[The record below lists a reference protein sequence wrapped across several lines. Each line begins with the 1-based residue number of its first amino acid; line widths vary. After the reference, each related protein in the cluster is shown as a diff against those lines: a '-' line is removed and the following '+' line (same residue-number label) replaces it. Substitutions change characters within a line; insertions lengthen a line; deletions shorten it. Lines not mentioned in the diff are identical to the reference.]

1 MLDDISSYELQE
13 IIEDID
19 KKGYPVHSVTPG
31 YEKDEIYDYR
41 DFDIDVNNEKLK
53 GKIFQIKNDY
63 EVED

>member
-13 IIEDID
+13 IIEVIVE
-19 KKGYPVHSVTPG
+19 KGYPVHSVIPG

-41 DFDIDVNNEKLK
+41 DFDIDANNEKLK
-53 GKIFQIKNDY
+53 EKILQIKNDY

>member
-19 KKGYPVHSVTPG
+19 KKGYSVHLVTPG

-41 DFDIDVNNEKLK
+41 DFDIDANNEKLK
-53 GKIFQIKNDY
+53 GKILQIKNDY

>member
-1 MLDDISSYELQE
+1 MIDDISSYELQK

-19 KKGYPVHSVTPG
+19 KKGYSVHSVIPG

-41 DFDIDVNNEKLK
+41 DFDIDANNEKLK
-53 GKIFQIKNDY
+53 GKILQIKNNY

>member
-1 MLDDISSYELQE
+1 MLDDICSYELQE

-19 KKGYPVHSVTPG
+19 KKGYPVHSVIPG

-41 DFDIDVNNEKLK
+41 DFDIDANNEKLK
-53 GKIFQIKNDY
+53 EKILQIKNDY

>member
-31 YEKDEIYDYR
+31 YENDEIYEYR
-41 DFDIDVNNEKLK
+41 DFDIDANNEKLK

>member
-19 KKGYPVHSVTPG
+19 KKGYPFHSVIPG

-41 DFDIDVNNEKLK
+41 DFDIDANNEKLK
-53 GKIFQIKNDY
+53 GKILQIKNNY

>member
-19 KKGYPVHSVTPG
+19 KKGYPVYSVTPG
-31 YEKDEIYDYR
+31 YGKDEIYDYR
-41 DFDIDVNNEKLK
+41 DFNIDANNEKLK
-53 GKIFQIKNDY
+53 EEILQIKNDY

>member
-41 DFDIDVNNEKLK
+41 DFDIDANNEKLK
-53 GKIFQIKNDY
+53 EKFFK
-63 EVED
+63 

>member
-19 KKGYPVHSVTPG
+19 KKGYPVHSVIPG

-41 DFDIDVNNEKLK
+41 DFDIDANNEKLK
-53 GKIFQIKNDY
+53 GKILQIKNNC

>member
-19 KKGYPVHSVTPG
+19 KKGYPVHSVISG
-31 YEKDEIYDYR
+31 YGKDEIYDYR
-41 DFDIDVNNEKLK
+41 DFDIDANNEKLK
-53 GKIFQIKNDY
+53 RKIFQIKNDY

>member
-19 KKGYPVHSVTPG
+19 KKGYPVHSVIPG

-41 DFDIDVNNEKLK
+41 DFDIDANNEKLK
-53 GKIFQIKNDY
+53 
-63 EVED
+63 

>member
-1 MLDDISSYELQE
+1 MLDDINSYELQE

-31 YEKDEIYDYR
+31 YGKDEIYDYR
-41 DFDIDVNNEKLK
+41 DFNIDANNEKLK
-53 GKIFQIKNDY
+53 GKILQIKNDY

>member
-41 DFDIDVNNEKLK
+41 YFDIDANNEKLK

>member
-13 IIEDID
+13 INEDID
-19 KKGYPVHSVTPG
+19 KKGYPVHSVIPG

-41 DFDIDVNNEKLK
+41 DFDIDANNEKLK
-53 GKIFQIKNDY
+53 GKILQIKNNY

>member
-31 YEKDEIYDYR
+31 NGKDEIYDYR
-41 DFDIDVNNEKLK
+41 DFNIDANNAKLK
-53 GKIFQIKNDY
+53 GKILQIKNDY

>member
-1 MLDDISSYELQE
+1 MLNDISSYELQE

-41 DFDIDVNNEKLK
+41 DFDIVAYNVMFK
-53 GKIFQIKNDY
+53 GKIFQI
-63 EVED
+63 

>member
-41 DFDIDVNNEKLK
+41 DFDIDANNEKLK
-53 GKIFQIKNDY
+53 GN
-63 EVED
+63 